1 MRYNLGTVKG
11 KRSKKVTTVNSFDS
25 LTEAC
30 VAYDDMIKAL
40 ATKGTTGIT
49 VILADLTRK
58 TLVKAHQF

>member
-30 VAYDDMIKAL
+30 VAYDDMTKAL
-40 ATKGTTGIT
+40 AAKNTTGIT
-49 VILADLTRK
+49 VLLADLTRQ
-58 TLVKAHQF
+58 TIVKARQF